1 MLEGRGA
8 REIRAP
14 RRGYFF
20 ESYLGCLASQGVQY
34 LIRCMECHSN
44 QRFTN
49 NLKL

>member
-1 MLEGRGA
+1 MLEERGA
-8 REIRAP
+8 RGIRAP

-20 ESYLGCLASQGVQY
+20 ESYLDCLASPGVEY
-34 LIRCMECHSN
+34 LIRCMECHSK